1 MTTTTSILLSI
12 VLIRVVALCIAA
24 VCLYLAYKLFFVN
37 TDQQGCIEASGAG
50 LSVKVRKVAPGVFFA
65 LVAAA
70 IIVFSLR
77 PLKYSYIVDTV
88 TVNADGTTTR
98 HENEQMAASAKPV
111 EMPTPKV
118 TGKR

>member
-77 PLKYSYIVDTV
+77 PIKYTHV
-88 TVNADGTTTR
+88 TEKDRETLNGVVR
-98 HENEQMAASAKPV
+98 EFNEEHLAGSPMPV
-111 EMPTPKV
+111 TPMPTP
-118 TGKR
+118 